1 MTSVHNCEGSRML
14 KNKHTRSDGN
24 TLNTACY
31 AKVSLSVL
39 PNNNIVSPVCQP
51 ASHKWDLS
59 LPLSLLLA
67 PLCRNFVL
75 WCTALILCDIT
86 KGTDSS
92 PTLMATSSL
101 SGETAAVCHFPT
113 LKLYFHWLVIERIT
127 LLPSFESGPAL
138 CKTIYELTLLTL
150 LLIN

>member
-75 WCTALILCDIT
+75 WCTALKSNTLWYH
-86 KGTDSS
+86 KGHWYLSHVNGHIHPARWDCGSVS
-92 PTLMATSSL
+92 FSHFKIVFSLTSNWKNYSCL
-101 SGETAAVCHFPT
+101 P
-113 LKLYFHWLVIERIT
+113 LKVVQPCVRLFT
-127 LLPSFESGPAL
+127 
-138 CKTIYELTLLTL
+138 
-150 LLIN
+150 N